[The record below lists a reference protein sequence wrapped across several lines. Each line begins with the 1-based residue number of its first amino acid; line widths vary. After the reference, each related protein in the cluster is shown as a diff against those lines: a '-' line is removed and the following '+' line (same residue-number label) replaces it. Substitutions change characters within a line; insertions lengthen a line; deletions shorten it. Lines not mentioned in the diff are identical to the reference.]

1 MSAREFLISPGR
13 NSLYVGF
20 ISYDLPFFFRI
31 ATINLNNVFKS
42 LWVGVSWGLGH
53 STPLLVLGI
62 LILLIKESLMEAYES
77 VATYFEFGVAIML
90 VLLGLQVFYKL
101 FNGNIHIHSHEHD
114 EAHTHLHGSH
124 DHDNDNIDH
133 HDQRHPLLTMFPFFR
148 PKSFVIG
155 LIHGMA
161 GSAAVMLAILP
172 TTPSIF
178 AGILFL
184 LLFSV
189 GTMLSMAIMTIILA
203 LPFRYS
209 SSEKISNYIIGF
221 FGLLSVALGSALG
234 SDIALGTS
242 FTDVLWY

>member
-1 MSAREFLISPGR
+1 
-13 NSLYVGF
+13 
-20 ISYDLPFFFRI
+20 
-31 ATINLNNVFKS
+31 
-42 LWVGVSWGLGH
+42 
-53 STPLLVLGI
+53 
-62 LILLIKESLMEAYES
+62 
-77 VATYFEFGVAIML
+77 ML

-101 FNGNIHIHSHEHD
+101 FKGSVHIHSHEHD

-124 DHDNDNIDH
+124 DHNNDSIDH

-184 LLFSV
+184 ILFSV

-203 LPFRYS
+203 LPFRYN

-221 FGLLSVALGSALG
+221 FGLLSVALGAALG
-234 SDIALGTS
+234 SDIAIGTS